1 MKGYFSR
8 ITKQSGL
15 RFSGQKAQPSLFSVG
30 EPTADNLSPIEA
42 EEAIMIPP
50 AIPVKRSMGR
60 RETRR
65 SETPD
70 APKKRAAAPE
80 QGENPN
86 QPSVTETPVII
97 GEDSDKEPVL
107 KERRLVTPPVG
118 KVRHPSPVKTG
129 NDLLSEKP
137 SSELSVADQTGF
149 KETKNREQS
158 MPSTAEPVAVE
169 SLEPKEFK
177 PAESLSSPEKQKKE
191 YFSKTAEI
199 IKKGETGTTEIQNIL
214 FHEVREWVA
223 AAPANREM
231 PAADAPGQPEV
242 IITKQVAQSRS
253 PGVITVREKPHR
265 ENAET
270 SEPMEQSFDL
280 SIGTISVIIEEA
292 EKLAQPVPPPQ
303 TNNRQQAQ
311 ETKREFSRLSRNYL

>member
-15 RFSGQKAQPSLFSVG
+15 RFSGQKALPSLFLAG
-30 EPTADNLSPIEA
+30 EPTADNRSPIET
-42 EEAIMIPP
+42 EETIMIPP
-50 AIPVKRSMGR
+50 AIPAKRSMGG
-60 RETRR
+60 REARR

-70 APKKRAAAPE
+70 APPKSAAAPE
-80 QGENPN
+80 QSENPSR
-86 QPSVTETPVII
+86 PSFTETPVII
-97 GEDSDKEPVL
+97 GGESDKEPVL
-107 KERRLVTPPVG
+107 KELRLVTPPVA
-118 KVRHPSPVKTG
+118 KVKHPSPVKTG
-129 NDLLSEKP
+129 NDLLSEQP
-137 SSELSVADQTGF
+137 SSEFSVAEQTVF
-149 KETKNREQS
+149 KETKNRERPK
-158 MPSTAEPVAVE
+158 PSTVEPVAVE
-169 SLEPKEFK
+169 PLESKEFK
-177 PAESLSSPEKQKKE
+177 PAESLSPPEKQKKE

-199 IKKGETGTTEIQNIL
+199 IKKGETGTAEIQNVL

-242 IITKQVAQSRS
+242 TITKQVAPSRS
-253 PGVITVREKPHR
+253 PGVLTVREKSHR

-280 SIGTISVIIEEA
+280 SIGTISVVIEGA
-292 EKLAQPVPPPQ
+292 ENPPQPVPPQ
-303 TNNRQQAQ
+303 TNNRQRTQ